1 MTSQTDIIKKRYDR
15 IAPYFDRIESMMEK
29 MMFGDLRSR
38 IWQQVKGENILE
50 VGVGTGKNFAYYPA
64 NKAMTAIDFSPVM
77 IQEAVKKRINL
88 GLDIELFEMDVQAL
102 DFPDN
107 HFDCIIGT
115 FLFCSVLDP
124 EQGLRELKR
133 VCKPGGEV
141 LLLEHVLSTNKFIA
155 SIMQLLNPVTVRLV
169 SANINRQTVKTVQA
183 CGFSSVEVLASSSH
197 LVKLIKAIK

>member
-115 FLFCSVLDP
+115 FLFCSVPDP

>member
-1 MTSQTDIIKKRYDR
+1 M
-15 IAPYFDRIESMMEK
+15 
-29 MMFGDLRSR
+29 
-38 IWQQVKGENILE
+38 
-50 VGVGTGKNFAYYPA
+50 
-64 NKAMTAIDFSPVM
+64 
-77 IQEAVKKRINL
+77 KKRINL

-115 FLFCSVLDP
+115 FLFCSVPDP

-169 SANINRQTVKTVQA
+169 GANINRQTVKTVQA

>member
-115 FLFCSVLDP
+115 FLFCSVPDP

-169 SANINRQTVKTVQA
+169 GANINRQTDKTVQA

>member
-64 NKAMTAIDFSPVM
+64 NKTITAIDFSPVM
-77 IQEAVKKRINL
+77 IQEAKKKCITL
-88 GLDIELFEMDVQAL
+88 SLDVELLEMDVQAL

-107 HFDCIIGT
+107 HFDCVIGT
-115 FLFCSVLDP
+115 FLFCSVPDP

-133 VCKPGGEV
+133 VCKSGGEV
-141 LLLEHVLSTNKFIA
+141 LLLEHVLSENKFIA
-155 SIMQLLNPVTVRLV
+155 PIMQLLNPLTVRLV
-169 SANINRQTVKTVQA
+169 GANINRQTVKTVQA
-183 CGFSSVEVLASSSH
+183 CRFRSVEVLASSSH